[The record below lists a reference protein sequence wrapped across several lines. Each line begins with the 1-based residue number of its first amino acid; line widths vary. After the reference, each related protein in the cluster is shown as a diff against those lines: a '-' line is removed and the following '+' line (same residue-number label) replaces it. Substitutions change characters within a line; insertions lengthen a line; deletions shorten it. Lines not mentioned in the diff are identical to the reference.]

1 MGCTLNTS
9 ISNSIAT
16 FLIVLVWGGTVAGA
30 VSVVLLFAP
39 LFLRCVRVCVCFFA
53 GTMNYLPFLFIF
65 VVLVL
70 FTYFGGVV
78 GIIVLVV
85 SDREGRCVPMYAL
98 CQTRLLDVTLAELPR

>member
-1 MGCTLNTS
+1 MGWYCCRGS
-9 ISNSIAT
+9 
-16 FLIVLVWGGTVAGA
+16 VGGVAVCPSLPPVCA
-30 VSVVLLFAP
+30 
-39 LFLRCVRVCVCFFA
+39 CVCVCFFA

-78 GIIVLVV
+78 GSIVLVV